1 MLVEKNE
8 MKTKWQHV
16 QYIFQTET
24 PQRQQ
29 HAQGSLRWI
38 AWAFIAF
45 PITKPKPEGRHVNKQ
60 HCWLHPETRCLLS
73 GGHNTLLCNSLHTY
87 ARYQNKK
94 KKITQEYFYISNS
107 LRQKSGEKHHSA
119 VKQKK
124 HISLPLMK
132 THSALYRV
140 TLLVFMLAPS
150 TVIKMRLHGVYD
162 PLSFSLSAPPPQF
175 HNKTNVSDLIVLSLN
190 FSPHDARPENQ

>member
-1 MLVEKNE
+1 MLTNNTVDYIQKHAACCRVATTLCSVIVYIH
-8 MKTKWQHV
+8 MQDTK
-16 QYIFQTET
+16 I
-24 PQRQQ
+24 
-29 HAQGSLRWI
+29 
-38 AWAFIAF
+38 
-45 PITKPKPEGRHVNKQ
+45 
-60 HCWLHPETRCLLS
+60 
-73 GGHNTLLCNSLHTY
+73 
-87 ARYQNKK
+87 KK
-94 KKITQEYFYISNS
+94 KKITQEYFYIPNS